1 MFDLDFLKTCT
12 AGFGRMTD
20 EAQDVLRQMVSL
32 AQKPDGLFPD
42 RSGHGDLYY
51 TLFGL
56 CLAYISGAT
65 VDRDTC
71 VRTLEQSAP
80 ADLVHRAALAHSR
93 NLLKLMKLPRAL
105 QSTPFPAPKLD
116 FSDLP
121 DTAFPQGDR
130 CSPYSCFLRND
141 TATDLSAYRLPN
153 GLYSNLKGASEY
165 GVAATAAALCLH
177 PDETTATAL
186 AGLQN
191 PDGTFPE
198 TFSAMNTQISRKFN
212 ETAVSF
218 DIYDV
223 IGMYTGDVLIQ
234 HGDQDFLVPMSYSQR
249 AAEVFP
255 SAELVV
261 LPGQGHGFRDAG
273 RAEAM
278 ERELAFFQKRSQ
290 KM

>member
-191 PDGTFPE
+191 PDGTFPGGDLL
-198 TFSAMNTQISRKFN
+198 S
-212 ETAVSF
+212 TAVSLYALHRTGHKAKYHVRDPPSGRSRPTGLF
-218 DIYDV
+218 AAVPADPFGDLE
-223 IGMYTGDVLIQ
+223 YTVYGL
-234 HGDQDFLVPMSYSQR
+234 L
-249 AAEVFP
+249 
-255 SAELVV
+255 
-261 LPGQGHGFRDAG
+261 
-273 RAEAM
+273 AM
-278 ERELAFFQKRSQ
+278 GATA
-290 KM
+290 

>member
-20 EAQDVLRQMVSL
+20 EAQDVLRQTVSL

-65 VDRDTC
+65 VDRDAC
-71 VRTLEQSAP
+71 ARTFEQAAR

-93 NLLKLMKLPRAL
+93 NLLKLMALPHVVQKLPF
-105 QSTPFPAPKLD
+105 SAPKMD
-116 FSDLP
+116 FPDLP
-121 DTAFPQGDR
+121 DTAFPQSDR
-130 CSPYSCFLRND
+130 YSPYSCFLRND

-165 GVAATAAALCLH
+165 GVTATAAALCLH

-191 PDGTFPE
+191 PDGTFPGGDLL
-198 TFSAMNTQISRKFN
+198 S
-212 ETAVSF
+212 TAVSLYALHRTGHKAN
-218 DIYDV
+218 YDV
-223 IGMYTGDVLIQ
+223 C
-234 HGDQDFLVPMSYSQR
+234 DFLSGCFRPTGLFAAVPVDPFNDLEYT
-249 AAEVFP
+249 VYG
-255 SAELVV
+255 L
-261 LPGQGHGFRDAG
+261 L
-273 RAEAM
+273 AM
-278 ERELAFFQKRSQ
+278 GATA
-290 KM
+290 